1 MFARSARAAA
11 AAAAAAATRRS
22 TATTSR
28 SLVSLSS
35 PPAVP
40 GYDQGGPGGLLK
52 GRHLLT
58 LQDFTGEEI
67 KAMIDTAHELK
78 RRIKTVR
85 WFVSTSDNLPNLR
98 LDWRAQPHPHPHL
111 TQTPSPAMR
120 FRKDK

>member
-1 MFARSARAAA
+1 MQRESRLTFTMFARSARAAA
-11 AAAAAAATRRS
+11 AAASRRS
-22 TATTSR
+22 TVTTSR
-28 SLVSLSS
+28 SVVSLSS

-40 GYDQGGPGGLLK
+40 GYDQGGKGGILK

-85 WFVSTSDNLPNLR
+85 WLSRCLRLPTSDLPHLR
-98 LDWRAQPHPHPHL
+98 LD
-111 TQTPSPAMR
+111 
-120 FRKDK
+120 